1 MMLAM
6 FGFDDVGQSYL
17 VNLADVSILFVLHII
32 CT

>member
-17 VNLADVSILFVLHII
+17 VNLADVSILFVLYII
-32 CT
+32 CP